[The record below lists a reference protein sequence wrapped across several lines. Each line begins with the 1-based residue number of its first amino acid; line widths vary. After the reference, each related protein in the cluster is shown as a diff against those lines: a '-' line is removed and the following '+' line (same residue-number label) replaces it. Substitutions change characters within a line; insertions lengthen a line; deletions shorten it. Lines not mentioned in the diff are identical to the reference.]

1 MGSSAQSM
9 SHARMQVQCRCQC
22 SWYFAVPVDV
32 PKQHAVNITA
42 VISIE
47 ARGDQ
52 PQGSHGSHIE
62 NITTTGLQS
71 GSWGCL

>member
-1 MGSSAQSM
+1 
-9 SHARMQVQCRCQC
+9 
-22 SWYFAVPVDV
+22 VPVDV

-47 ARGDQ
+47 ASGDQ